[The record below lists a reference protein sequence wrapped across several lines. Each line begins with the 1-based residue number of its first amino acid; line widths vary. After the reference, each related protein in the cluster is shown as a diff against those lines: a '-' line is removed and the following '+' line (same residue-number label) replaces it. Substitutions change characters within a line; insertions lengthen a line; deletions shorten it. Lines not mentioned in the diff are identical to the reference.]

1 MSENDIHEKK
11 FTKNDNMSTKLI
23 VLIQRFQFLKPQQ
36 DASILHNKIY
46 LDETY
51 ASKGCRQQKTVH
63 LVTLVLPRWQ

>member
-1 MSENDIHEKK
+1 MKMTFMTK
-11 FTKNDNMSTKLI
+11 FYKESQYEYK
-23 VLIQRFQFLKPQQ
+23 IQRFQFLKPQQ